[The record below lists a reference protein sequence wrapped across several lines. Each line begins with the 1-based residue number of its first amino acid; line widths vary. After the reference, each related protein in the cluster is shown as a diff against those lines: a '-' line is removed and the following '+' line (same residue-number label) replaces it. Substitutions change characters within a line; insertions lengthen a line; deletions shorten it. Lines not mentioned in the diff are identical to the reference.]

1 MEGVGF
7 AMRILVMSDSH
18 RNTEAM
24 LKAVA
29 RESPGL
35 ILHLG
40 DHDADCAAI
49 EADYPDIPLR
59 SVRGNCDRSSAGPD
73 RDEFKLDG
81 MLFFM
86 THGNLYS
93 VKSGY
98 SSVIEAARRRGAA
111 VLLFGHTHI
120 PYLFAGKSLTIVN
133 PGSIGTC
140 AKTYAVL
147 DTRNGTVE
155 CEMKKI

>member
-1 MEGVGF
+1 MKGMGF

-24 LKAVA
+24 LKAIA

-49 EADYPDIPLR
+49 EMDYPEIPLR
-59 SVRGNCDRSSAGPD
+59 SVRGNCDRSSTGLD
-73 RDEFKLDG
+73 RDEFKFDG

-93 VKSGY
+93 VKTGF
-98 SSVIEAARRRGAA
+98 SSIIETAKRRGAA
-111 VLLFGHTHI
+111 VLLFGHTHV
-120 PYLFAGKSLTIVN
+120 PYLSEGRTLTVVN
-133 PGSIGTC
+133 PGSIGTG

-155 CEMKKI
+155 CEIKKV